1 MKYKMTPRF
10 DNVSQLKFLHGYKDL
25 PHNDNRDRGIIRLNF
40 DESECLWRSVKATT
54 GRIFVI
60 GRRHGGSTVL
70 LAAAAGLERE
80 VVSVDIDPKHHE
92 VCQQFFDHKEFG
104 KNIILYIAN
113 SIKIV
118 PGNLGLLFIDGDH
131 SYVGCRRDIITHW
144 RNLDIGGLCVF
155 HDAVPNEGLRYSG
168 DTMVLNH
175 EPGVAVAAA
184 ELIVT
189 GRAAAVDSAGSVL
202 VLKKLK

>member
-1 MKYKMTPRF
+1 MNYKMTPRF

-54 GRIFVI
+54 GRIFEI

-80 VVSVDIDPKHHE
+80 VVSVDLDPKHHE

-118 PGNLGLLFIDGDH
+118 PGNLGLLFIVPYINKTQKINDNRKYPEIFLVIMT
-131 SYVGCRRDIITHW
+131 SIIRRRKI
-144 RNLDIGGLCVF
+144 F
-155 HDAVPNEGLRYSG
+155 QLR
-168 DTMVLNH
+168 
-175 EPGVAVAAA
+175 
-184 ELIVT
+184 
-189 GRAAAVDSAGSVL
+189 
-202 VLKKLK
+202 